1 VKPRLALLIGV
12 TFIVVGVAYY
22 ASQKSAGGGVDIA
35 GVTMILALAAAMTIM
50 FYVLMAGSP
59 REP

>member
-1 VKPRLALLIGV
+1 VKPRLSLLVGA
-12 TFIVVGVAYY
+12 TFLIVGVVYY
-22 ASQKSAGGGVDIA
+22 GAQKLADFHIDFA
-35 GVTMILALAAAMTIM
+35 GVTMIIALSAAMTIM

>member
-12 TFIVVGVAYY
+12 TFVIVGVAYY
-22 ASQKSAGGGVDIA
+22 ASQTYAGGIVDIA
-35 GVTMILALAAAMTIM
+35 GVTMIIALAAAMTIM

>member
-1 VKPRLALLIGV
+1 MKPRLSILVGV
-12 TFIVVGVAYY
+12 TFVIVGVAYY
-22 ASQKSAGGGVDIA
+22 VAQKFADFHIDFA